1 MATRKKDVP
10 AWTRNRVEKIL
21 ERLDDLEKVA
31 GAQNE
36 QLVEL
41 RRSNEMMVEA
51 LRQLATDEEADYAV
65 ALSQL
70 TAVRRR
76 G

>member
-1 MATRKKDVP
+1 MATHKKDVP